1 MCRVIDL
8 VKTGKNIERLLA
20 ERGLTAKDVQQRL
33 GFAERRPVYFWLAG
47 KNLPSIDN
55 LFILTEM
62 LQVPIDEIL
71 IAKDE
76 YIQQRGENSHERNC
90 SSAREIGFSDRNKRC
105 KRD

>member
-33 GFAERRPVYFWLAG
+33 GFAERRPVYFWIAG

-55 LFILTEM
+55 LFM
-62 LQVPIDEIL
+62 REIEEAAAAWREEQKAL
-71 IAKDE
+71 RRARREAKSGTGKDCSNADGAKD
-76 YIQQRGENSHERNC
+76 
-90 SSAREIGFSDRNKRC
+90 A
-105 KRD
+105 

>member
-33 GFAERRPVYFWLAG
+33 GFAERRPVYFWIAG

-76 YIQQRGENSHERNC
+76 YLSLIHISEPTRP
-90 SSAREIGFSDRNKRC
+90 
-105 KRD
+105 

>member
-33 GFAERRPVYFWLAG
+33 GFAERRPVYFWIAG

-62 LQVPIDEIL
+62 LQVPIL

-76 YIQQRGENSHERNC
+76 YIQQRGENSHE
-90 SSAREIGFSDRNKRC
+90 
-105 KRD
+105 

>member
-33 GFAERRPVYFWLAG
+33 GFAERRPVYFWIAG

-55 LFILTEM
+55 LFI
-62 LQVPIDEIL
+62 PIDEIL

-76 YIQQRGENSHERNC
+76 YIQQRGENSHE
-90 SSAREIGFSDRNKRC
+90 
-105 KRD
+105 